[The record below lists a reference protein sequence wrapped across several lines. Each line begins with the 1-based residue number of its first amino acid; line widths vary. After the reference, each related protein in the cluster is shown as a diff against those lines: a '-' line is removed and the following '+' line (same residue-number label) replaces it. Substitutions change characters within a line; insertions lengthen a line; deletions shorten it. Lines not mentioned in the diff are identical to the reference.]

1 MTNDNKTQFQTVKS
15 ANGVSGHILYVHG
28 ANKSVFRVYGRNGD
42 FIDHDILHCD
52 LHVTIDDADATFYSL
67 DSGRTVL
74 DHCPETLG
82 ISDIEVAEPAKGK
95 QTFTRAE
102 FEEHCKLHEK
112 SSQILDQIRSIV
124 RSNASDNVLSAHVR
138 RILDGK

>member
-1 MTNDNKTQFQTVKS
+1 MNNNNKIPSPTVKS
-15 ANGVSGHILYVHG
+15 ANGVSGHLLYIHG
-28 ANKSVFRVYGRNGD
+28 ASTSVFRVYGRNGD
-42 FIDHDILHCD
+42 FIDYDILHSD
-52 LHVTIDDADATFYSL
+52 LHVTIDDADAAFYSL
-67 DSGRTVL
+67 DSGRAVL

-82 ISDIEVAEPAKGK
+82 ISDIEVAEPAQEK

-112 SSQILDQIRSIV
+112 SSQLLDQIRSVV
-124 RSNASDNVLSAHVR
+124 RSNASDNALSAHVR